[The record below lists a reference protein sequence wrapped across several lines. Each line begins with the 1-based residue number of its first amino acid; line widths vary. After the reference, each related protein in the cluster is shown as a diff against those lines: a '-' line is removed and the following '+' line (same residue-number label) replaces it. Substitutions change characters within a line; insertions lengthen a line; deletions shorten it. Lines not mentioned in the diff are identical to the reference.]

1 MPLPEPKL
9 DDRTF
14 QDLVNEAKG
23 LIPHYT
29 PEWTDHNL
37 SDPGVTMI
45 ELFAW
50 MVDIL
55 LYRINRVPEK
65 NYIRFMDLLGIRL
78 QGATPAR
85 VPVAFWLSAP
95 QPGSVMLAKS
105 IEVATV
111 RTGDQPAISFTTDSG
126 LTLYPP
132 TLKYVI
138 TSSDEKNF
146 TDQSGKVE
154 LPNEYFEA
162 FQHKPGPGDAL
173 YLGFTENLSQ
183 HTLSLNINCQ
193 VQGIGVDP
201 RDPPL
206 AWQAWCGEQNK
217 WVRVDVEVDNTG
229 GFNQAGTVVIYLPA
243 GMQTNTYGKL
253 SGYWVRVI
261 IVPNRVNQPTYSAS
275 PNIQTIKATT
285 IGGTIWATHATLI
298 KNEILGRGN
307 GTPGQTFKLENTP
320 VLARLE
326 DENLEGQ
333 NEVGDWIPYKEV
345 DSFAPYGPQD
355 QVYMLD
361 SVSGIIQFGPSILQP
376 DGSERQYGH
385 FPSKGQSI
393 RFSRYRFGGGITG
406 NVGAKTITV
415 LKSSIPYIA
424 RVNNRIGASG
434 GLDPENIEAAKMRVP
449 MVLRAHNRAVTASDF
464 EYLAKEAS
472 PAVGRARCIQ
482 AGAEGTR
489 EGASPGSVEVLIVPA
504 LPVGERITVKNLQ
517 PAPAVIEE
525 VRKYLDER
533 RLLTT
538 NVIIDSPIYVGIA
551 VEADVTIQ
559 RNANAERVKT
569 QVIERLFHYTDP
581 LVGGP
586 DGTGWP
592 FGRDLYLS
600 EVLTLI
606 QSVSGVEYVQNATL
620 FEIDL
625 QSGQARAA
633 GQKVD
638 LTPDSLIYS
647 YSHKINVK
655 NQS

>member
-14 QDLVNEAKG
+14 QDLVNEAKR
-23 LIPHYT
+23 LIPRYT

-37 SDPGVTMI
+37 SDPGVTLI

-50 MVDIL
+50 LVDIL
-55 LYRINRVPEK
+55 LYRVNRVPEK

-85 VPVAFWLSAP
+85 VPVTFWLSAP
-95 QPGSVMLAKS
+95 QPISVTLAKD
-105 IEVATV
+105 IEIATI
-111 RTGDQPAISFTTDSG
+111 RTGDQPAITFSTDTS
-126 LTLYPP
+126 LTLFPP
-132 TLKYVI
+132 TLKYVM

-146 TDQSGKVE
+146 TDQTSKVE

-162 FQHKPGPGDAL
+162 FQHKPNPGDAL
-173 YLGFTENLSQ
+173 YFAFSENLSQ
-183 HTLSLNINCQ
+183 HTLSINIGCQ

-217 WVRVDVEVDNTG
+217 WVHVEVEEDNTG
-229 GFNQAGTVVIYLPA
+229 GFNQAGTVVLYLPA
-243 GMQTNTYGKL
+243 GMQTNSYGKQ
-253 SGYWVRVI
+253 SGYWFRV
-261 IVPNRVNQPTYSAS
+261 VVTPARAKQPTYSTS
-275 PNIQTIKATT
+275 PTIQTIKATT
-285 IGGTIWATHATLI
+285 VGGTVWATHATMV
-298 KNEILGRGN
+298 KNEVLGRGD
-307 GTPGQTFKLENTP
+307 GTAGQSLRLENTP

-326 DENLEGQ
+326 DENLEVQ
-333 NEVGDWIPYKEV
+333 NESGDWIPYKEV
-345 DSFAPYGPQD
+345 DSFAPYGPED
-355 QVYMLD
+355 LVYMLD
-361 SVSGIIQFGPSILQP
+361 NVSGTIQFGPIIPQP

-385 FPSKGQSI
+385 FPQKGQAI

-406 NVGAKTITV
+406 NVGKGTITV
-415 LKSSIPYIA
+415 LKSSIPYIS
-424 RVNNRIGASG
+424 RVTNRIGASE

-464 EYLAKEAS
+464 EYLAREAS

-482 AGAEGTR
+482 AGLEGTR
-489 EGASPGSVEVLIVPA
+489 EGAIPGSVEVLIVPA
-504 LPVGERITVKNLQ
+504 IPAGERITVKNLQ
-517 PAPAVIEE
+517 PSPAVIEE

-551 VEADVTIQ
+551 VEADITIQ
-559 RNANAERVKT
+559 RYANAERVKN
-569 QVIERLFHYTDP
+569 QVIDRLFHYTDP

-586 DGTGWP
+586 EGTGWP

-606 QSVSGVEYVQNATL
+606 QSVNGVEYVQNATL

-625 QSGQARAA
+625 QNGQARAA

-638 LTPDSLIYS
+638 LAPDSLLFS
-647 YSHKINVK
+647 YSHKITIK